1 MPTGTYEDL
10 EYSDEEEDPKHDEQP
25 DEETK
30 EARDGMRNAM
40 KVPRAKTKPNASTPT
55 II

>member
-10 EYSDEEEDPKHDEQP
+10 EYSDEEEDAKDDDQP

-40 KVPRAKTKPNASTPT
+40 KVPRAKTKPTASS
-55 II
+55 